1 MAKARSTS
9 FRTLPLLQSR
19 RPLNFLLPLCLCL
32 RRAQSQKVHSAADR
46 TATWQFGEAF
56 LKVKDLNEQ
65 EARCTREHVTLARL
79 HARGGWTTFDLP
91 RVLYHGL
98 WDNNR
103 YVLLTTAVRGRTFG
117 SWWPSMNEEMKN
129 RCVNRVIEA
138 CKERLSGRAGGRSYT
153 NDDLVAASK
162 EMGMNCYVPFHFYH
176 CDLGPGNILVDVKEG
191 DDDGR
196 SISNGIIDWEIA
208 GFVPWE
214 WIMTKFRVS
223 AGLDLPWQ
231 GDSRL
236 EYRRRVRL
244 KMGELGFPDVV
255 DAFTARKSSSIAVPL
270 TASGT
275 RGGQSGR

>member
-1 MAKARSTS
+1 MDTQIGRQCTEACPSWCDGQGAFYVLSDATTTTEPPPSCSYSSVPLPATS
-9 FRTLPLLQSR
+9 PI
-19 RPLNFLLPLCLCL
+19 
-32 RRAQSQKVHSAADR
+32 QKVHSAADR

-65 EARCTREHVTLARL
+65 EARCTREHVTLACL

-153 NDDLVAASK
+153 NDDLMAASK
-162 EMGMNCYVPFHFYH
+162 EMGMNCAVPFHFYH
-176 CDLGPGNILVDVKEG
+176 CDLGPGNIILDVKEG

-196 SISNGIIDWEIA
+196 SISIGIIDWEIA
-208 GFVPWE
+208 GFVPW
-214 WIMTKFRVS
+214 
-223 AGLDLPWQ
+223 
-231 GDSRL
+231 
-236 EYRRRVRL
+236 
-244 KMGELGFPDVV
+244 
-255 DAFTARKSSSIAVPL
+255 
-270 TASGT
+270 
-275 RGGQSGR
+275 